1 MPDDASTR
9 RYPPWTV
16 REFMAFLS
24 ATGGWLTL
32 EGDRIRLHG
41 APKHII
47 AGSIR
52 NFINA
57 HRVEVIACLRE
68 PKSGLTRE
76 ELDAYG
82 RVLPREVMEG
92 LREKRWAVL
101 HDPQAVLDF
110 VMCEWRGAL
119 EASFPGER
127 EDRPW

>member
-1 MPDDASTR
+1 MPGEASTR

-24 ATGGWLTL
+24 VAGGWLTL
-32 EGDRIRLHG
+32 KGDRVRLHG
-41 APKHII
+41 LPKFLV
-47 AGSIR
+47 ADSMR
-52 NFINA
+52 EFINE
-57 HRVEVIACLRE
+57 HRPEVIAYLRE
-68 PKSGLTRE
+68 PRRGLTRE

-82 RVLPREVMEG
+82 RVLPREVMAG